1 MSIHPSTDR
10 PRNRHASPLFQLV
23 ETHYDELKAVWEDR
37 FEKTHG
43 FWRGFP
49 NTVVARY
56 LDYDPKDAE
65 RVVPSCYGLVS
76 PALGWTHLH
85 KTCILMHMR
94 TTLNLDDSLLREA
107 QRLSGLREKTA
118 VVHAGL
124 KALIARQSALR
135 LAALG
140 GTEPKLRTV
149 PRRRMARRR

>member
-1 MSIHPSTDR
+1 M
-10 PRNRHASPLFQLV
+10 
-23 ETHYDELKAVWEDR
+23 
-37 FEKTHG
+37 
-43 FWRGFP
+43 
-49 NTVVARY
+49 
-56 LDYDPKDAE
+56 
-65 RVVPSCYGLVS
+65 
-76 PALGWTHLH
+76 
-85 KTCILMHMR
+85 CILMHMR

-140 GTEPKLRTV
+140 GTEPELRSV